1 MGCADLHDVTLP
13 ADAGECFDQRDNTS
27 SSSRGLLND
36 NMFYWQRV
44 GLYLTFVDFLSDFL
58 SESAC
63 ARMPR
68 SPGRHFL
75 TTLDCV
81 EKGNATCAPVGYSA
95 TAFRKLHNGIDTNTT
110 IDAGGNFWN
119 GAFALSDLILEINHQ
134 MNIGPNQAS
143 IRYVET
149 VVMTDGTSLGL
160 PNFE

>member
-1 MGCADLHDVTLP
+1 
-13 ADAGECFDQRDNTS
+13 
-27 SSSRGLLND
+27 
-36 NMFYWQRV
+36 MFYWQRV

-68 SPGRHFL
+68 SPARHFL

-81 EKGNATCAPVGYSA
+81 EKGNAICASVGYSA